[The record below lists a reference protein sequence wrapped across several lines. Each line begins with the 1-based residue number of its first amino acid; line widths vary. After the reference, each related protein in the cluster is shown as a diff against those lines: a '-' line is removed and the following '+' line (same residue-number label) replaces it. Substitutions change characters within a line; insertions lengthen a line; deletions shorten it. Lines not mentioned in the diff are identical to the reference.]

1 MNATSQKAL
10 IMSEAEMD
18 AFSRLWSD
26 PEVRERVPLS
36 YIRTL
41 ADLKQRI
48 DEELKR
54 ESGST
59 L

>member
-10 IMSEAEMD
+10 IMSEAEMR
-18 AFSRLWSD
+18 AFVNDRIT
-26 PEVRERVPLS
+26 PVKERDSIFEDEAILNK
-36 YIRTL
+36 L
-41 ADLKQRI
+41 AQRVN
-48 DEELKR
+48 EELKR

>member
-10 IMSEAEMD
+10 IMSEAEMR
-18 AFSRLWSD
+18 AFEKLWSYTNRYKLPVSVVD
-26 PEVRERVPLS
+26 SMSDLYNRV
-36 YIRTL
+36 T
-41 ADLKQRI
+41 
-48 DEELKR
+48 EELKR